1 MIDQQLQEQAALCV
15 LAALEAEEKIT
26 FETALAQNAELQAFV
41 EEMKCVAAT
50 LAHSAPDRR
59 PPPELQR
66 RILAA
71 IREEKPRHPWSAVP
85 PWVPWAL
92 AASLAVCS
100 GVLLLSRSE
109 DAKMAAGLRERLTAS
124 ERNVAAISAERD
136 RASDVA
142 WAEQQQ
148 QASAMQAEITR
159 LNAERDAL
167 TRQVAQLQENEEAAR
182 VRNTTL
188 AEKNDELEKKIV
200 PPAQQSPPERQ
211 GPPERQSQASGVQ
224 VATLRSKWRLA
235 PLARATVEWDGEKQE
250 GILRTFDVP
259 PNPTGRDY
267 QLWLIDP
274 NHPQPVDGG
283 IFSVGKDGAAEIVF
297 RPKTRITS
305 AKAFAISL
313 ERKGG
318 VPNVAGPIV
327 FASK

>member
-1 MIDQQLQEQAALCV
+1 MIDQQLQEQAASYV
-15 LAALEAEEKIT
+15 LDALEAEEKIT
-26 FETALAQNAELQAFV
+26 FETALGQNAELQAFV
-41 EEMKCVAAT
+41 EEMEFVVAT
-50 LAHSAPDRR
+50 LAHGAPDRR
-59 PPPELQR
+59 PPPELQG

-71 IREEKPRHPWSAVP
+71 IREEKPRPPLSAVP
-85 PWVPWAL
+85 SWVPWAL

-100 GVLLLSRSE
+100 GWLLLSRSE

-124 ERNVAAISAERD
+124 ERQVAAVSAERD
-136 RASDVA
+136 RAGNVA
-142 WAEQQQ
+142 EAEQQQ

-159 LNAERDAL
+159 LNTERDAL
-167 TRQVAQLQENEEAAR
+167 ARQVAQLKENEEAAR

-188 AEKNDELEKKIV
+188 AEKSDELEKKIA
-200 PPAQQSPPERQ
+200 PPPEQQSQ
-211 GPPERQSQASGVQ
+211 VSGVQ

-250 GILRTFDVP
+250 GILRTFNVP

-274 NHPQPVDGG
+274 NYPQPVDGG
-283 IFSVGKDGAAEIVF
+283 IFSVGKDDAAGIVF
-297 RPKTRITS
+297 HPKARITS

-327 FASK
+327 LASK

>member
-1 MIDQQLQEQAALCV
+1 MIDQQLQEQAALYV
-15 LAALEAEEKIT
+15 LDALEAEEKIT

-41 EEMKCVAAT
+41 EEMEFVVAT
-50 LAHSAPDRR
+50 LAHGAPDRR
-59 PPPELQR
+59 PPTELQG

-71 IREEKPRHPWSAVP
+71 IREEKPRHQLSAVP
-85 PWVPWAL
+85 SWVPWAL

-100 GVLLLSRSE
+100 GLLLLSRSE

-124 ERNVAAISAERD
+124 ERQVAAVSAERD
-136 RASDVA
+136 RAGNVVE
-142 WAEQQQ
+142 AEQQQ

-159 LNAERDAL
+159 LNTERDAL
-167 TRQVAQLQENEEAAR
+167 ARQVAQLKENEEAAR

-188 AEKNDELEKKIV
+188 AEKSDELEKKIT
-200 PPAQQSPPERQ
+200 PPEQ
-211 GPPERQSQASGVQ
+211 PSQLSGVQ

-235 PLARATVEWDGEKQE
+235 PLARATVEWNGEKQE
-250 GILRTFDVP
+250 GILRTFNVP

-267 QLWLIDP
+267 QLWLVDP

-283 IFSVGKDGAAEIVF
+283 IFTVGKDGAAEIVF
-297 RPKTRITS
+297 HPKVRVTS

-327 FASK
+327 LASN

>member
-1 MIDQQLQEQAALCV
+1 MIDEQLEEQAALYV
-15 LAALEAEEKIT
+15 LDALEAEEKT
-26 FETALAQNAELQAFV
+26 AFETALAQNAELRAFV
-41 EEMKCVAAT
+41 QEMEFVVAT
-50 LAHSAPDRR
+50 LAHSAPDRGL
-59 PPPELQR
+59 PPELQG

-71 IREEKPRHPWSAVP
+71 ICEGKLREPLLAVP
-85 PWVPWAL
+85 SWVPWAL

-100 GVLLLSRSE
+100 ALLLLSRGE
-109 DAKMAAGLRERLTAS
+109 DVKTAARLRERLAAS
-124 ERNVAAISAERD
+124 ETQVAALSAERD
-136 RASDVA
+136 RAGDA
-142 WAEQQQ
+142 ARAEQQ
-148 QASAMQAEITR
+148 QASAMQVEIAR

-167 TRQVAQLQENEEAAR
+167 TRQVAQLKENEAAAR

-188 AEKNDELEKKIV
+188 AEKSDELQKE
-200 PPAQQSPPERQ
+200 PAAPEQRS
-211 GPPERQSQASGVQ
+211 RVSDVQ

-235 PLARATVEWDGEKQE
+235 PLASATVVWDREKQE

-259 PNPTGRDY
+259 PTPTGRDY

-274 NHPQPVDGG
+274 SHPQPVDAG

-297 RPKTRITS
+297 HPKVRISS